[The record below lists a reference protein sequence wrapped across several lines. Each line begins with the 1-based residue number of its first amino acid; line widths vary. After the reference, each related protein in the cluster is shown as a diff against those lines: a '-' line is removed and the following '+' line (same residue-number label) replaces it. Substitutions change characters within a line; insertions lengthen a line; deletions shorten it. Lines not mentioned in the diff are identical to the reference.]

1 MLSKK
6 SKIEELPK
14 SRESLFLA
22 ASVCCK
28 PQQDTYEALWSI
40 SCDTMWPPTS
50 ARVRRAGGVEKFSS
64 PVRKPFFDSIG
75 QIRTHAVRRARTTMS
90 ALVCEKT
97 VRHPG
102 FDFKCCLC
110 LRPDQRAPQAARP
123 MVRST
128 AAETR

>member
-14 SRESLFLA
+14 SRESPFLA

-28 PQQDTYEALWSI
+28 PQQDTYGALWSI

-64 PVRKPFFDSIG
+64 PVRKTFFDSIDAE
-75 QIRTHAVRRARTTMS
+75 RTSVM
-90 ALVCEKT
+90 ALPNNRQPVST
-97 VRHPG
+97 VRGPHGPTT
-102 FDFKCCLC
+102 DATN
-110 LRPDQRAPQAARP
+110 QAPCYCRCQP
-123 MVRST
+123 ILG
-128 AAETR
+128 

>member
-1 MLSKK
+1 MLSEK

-14 SRESLFLA
+14 SRESPFLA

-64 PVRKPFFDSIG
+64 PVRKTFFDSIG
-75 QIRTHAVRRARTTMS
+75 HSRRFRD
-90 ALVCEKT
+90 CP
-97 VRHPG
+97 RG
-102 FDFKCCLC
+102 
-110 LRPDQRAPQAARP
+110 
-123 MVRST
+123 VRST
-128 AAETR
+128 PNSGRIAASRQTDAQG